1 MNEKLDLIL
10 EKLKNWNYLY
20 NKINILYKY
29 LIHTQFNYMKMQ
41 MKIFVL
47 FLIIL
52 NLVII
57 AHADN
62 LRNLRLRN
70 ALLRIYIASDK
81 KQILKDYYKKS
92 LNKTKTIVL
101 RKKESIFS
109 KIYEINMIYNNLTDE
124 EKELLEFIISLCY

>member
-1 MNEKLDLIL
+1 
-10 EKLKNWNYLY
+10 
-20 NKINILYKY
+20 
-29 LIHTQFNYMKMQ
+29 MKMQ

-57 AHADN
+57 ANADN
-62 LRNLRLRN
+62 LRNLRVRN
-70 ALLRIYIASDK
+70 VLLRIYIASDK